1 MNRPQ
6 KTSKKHMK
14 RKIVIQKVDLDTALT
29 ALLLGVSKSD
39 EIVVVRDKATNE
51 DLANPDVICVE
62 CGSSGQVDSS
72 NFDHHDTD
80 QQLPSAC
87 IQALHTCDDQNDDLL
102 KCLAEYVAILDI
114 EGPEGL
120 KARSKLPKDAFPTLS
135 DVFSEMLLVTREA
148 KEQLLNGMAI
158 LKTVLEQQLDP
169 FDLMPKL
176 PGWCDHLE
184 AKRKN
189 NEAIRFA
196 VEGAKLFETK
206 GGLKAGLVET
216 TVIGALGELY
226 KLGCVVAIAYSPK
239 FGNPPAPKYTVAGN
253 GVRVDSLLLILN
265 EQELGWGG
273 PVHGTIIGSPRTGSK
288 LKPEEMIAVVREHL

>member
-1 MNRPQ
+1 M
-6 KTSKKHMK
+6 KH
-14 RKIVIQKVDLDTALT
+14 KIVIQKVDLDTTLT
-29 ALLLGVSKSD
+29 ALFLAVSESD

-62 CGSSGQVDSS
+62 CGGSGQVDLG

-87 IQALHTCDDQNDDLL
+87 IQALHIRDDQNHDLL

-114 EGPEGL
+114 KGPEAL
-120 KARSKLPKDAFPTLS
+120 KAHSKLPKDAFPTLS
-135 DVFSEMLLVTREA
+135 DVFSGMLLVTREA

-176 PGWCDHLE
+176 PGWCDYLE

-189 NEAIRFA
+189 NETIRVA

-206 GGLKAGLVET
+206 GGLKAGFVET

-239 FGNPPAPKYTVAGN
+239 FGNPPAPKHTVAGN
-253 GVRVDSLLLILN
+253 GVRVEALLTIFN
-265 EQELGWGG
+265 KYESDWGG
-273 PVHGTIIGSPRTGSK
+273 PAHGTIIGSPRTGSK
-288 LKPEEMIAVVREHL
+288 LTPAQVMAIVRENL